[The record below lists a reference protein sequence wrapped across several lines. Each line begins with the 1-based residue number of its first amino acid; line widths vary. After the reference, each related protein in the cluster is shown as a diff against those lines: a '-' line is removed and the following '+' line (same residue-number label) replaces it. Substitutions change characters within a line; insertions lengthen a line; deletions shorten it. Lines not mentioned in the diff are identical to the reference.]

1 MVKNRRKRRLNTMR
15 NLRLWLAD
23 IANRAEHGEIELKL
37 ARCLAYIAQVLRSV
51 IEASDLEKRVAELE
65 RLMMEKK

>member
-1 MVKNRRKRRLNTMR
+1 MAKKRRKRRLKTMG

-23 IANRAEHGEIELKL
+23 IANRAEHGEIDLKL
-37 ARCLAYIAQVLRSV
+37 ARTLAYIAQVLRSV

-65 RLMMEKK
+65 RVIKEK

>member
-1 MVKNRRKRRLNTMR
+1 MAKKRRKRRLKTMG

-23 IANRAEHGEIELKL
+23 IGNRTEQGEIDLKL
-37 ARCLAYIAQVLRSV
+37 ARTLAYIAQVLRSV

-65 RLMMEKK
+65 RLMMEKR